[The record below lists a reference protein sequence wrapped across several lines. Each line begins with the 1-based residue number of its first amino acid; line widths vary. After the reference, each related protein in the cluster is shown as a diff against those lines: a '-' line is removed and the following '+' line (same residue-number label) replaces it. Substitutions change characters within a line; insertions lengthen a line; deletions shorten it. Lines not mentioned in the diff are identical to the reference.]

1 MNLKEAY
8 DIDTLI
14 ALQKQM
20 RHEDENDNDSQAS
33 PRFWVIMDYR
43 EVVGNEDYDNG
54 EMFLTHSD
62 GDFIKFSE
70 FQELKEFLLE
80 LHLEDEEIPEE
91 LQAIFDS
98 ENPSL
103 DDLSAY
109 VLEHMNEYGHY
120 EELFLKVNEYIVPDT
135 LFLTKEA
142 AKAHLKGNKHH
153 YTSKA
158 HTYAMTAWR
167 SPGMFDVYR
176 LLHQF
181 DFNALKEKQGIDK
194 MIEDVMTKA
203 VKAGFLT
210 FMNHNMEV
218 ILDMKHNVYFGTKDA
233 TTVNDIKR
241 KTLVSLSRYCV
252 KGVKP
257 KRQDRYLALLN
268 DILGT
273 DLDKNDMELVYRF
286 TGNGIDRELAD
297 KFIESRYDMELLRD
311 HRQKVDASQSQEELT
326 TS

>member
-1 MNLKEAY
+1 MNLKQEY
-8 DIDTLI
+8 DIDNLI

-20 RHEDENDNDSQAS
+20 RHEDVKDNDCQAS

-43 EVVGNEDYDNG
+43 EVIGNVDYDDGREVLVYN
-54 EMFLTHSD
+54 D
-62 GDFIKFSE
+62 GDNVQFETFE
-70 FQELKEFLLE
+70 DLKEFLLE
-80 LHLEDEEIPEE
+80 GYLEGEEVPQE

-98 ENPSL
+98 ERPSL

-109 VLEHMNEYGHY
+109 VLEHMNECGHY
-120 EELFLKVNEYIVPDT
+120 DELFLKVEEYIVPDT

-176 LLHQF
+176 FLHQF
-181 DFNALKEKQGIDK
+181 DFNALKEKQDIDK
-194 MIEDVMTKA
+194 MIEEVMKKA
-203 VKAGFLT
+203 AKAGFLT

-233 TTVNDIKR
+233 STLRDIKR
-241 KTLVSLSRYCV
+241 KVLVSLSRYCV

-273 DLDKNDMELVYRF
+273 DLDKDDMELVYRF

-297 KFIESRYDMELLRD
+297 KFIESGYDMELLRE
-311 HRQKVDASQSQEELT
+311 HRRNVDASPPQEELT